1 MNKLFQKF
9 LPIIVECN
17 QGQRK
22 LGVQF
27 GGNYLYE
34 HVFNYYKS
42 DKVLSYQNSSFN
54 NQNLSYFNLYKKC
67 SETQYPLVLGGD
79 HSIGASTVMAS
90 LYKNSDTT
98 VIWIDAHADIN
109 TMLASK
115 SKNRH
120 GTPLAMCT
128 GLEKVWWDE
137 PLLNLLNFNNLI
149 YTGIRDL
156 DDFEKEVIKKN
167 NIKVFSPSQVI
178 DFIKKS
184 NNKIHIS
191 FDVDALDPTYLDSTG
206 TIAPNGLSPI
216 DVRNIII
223 EGLNNDKLI
232 GLDVVE
238 FNHEL
243 GNLNNSISAI
253 KKIFEY

>member
-1 MNKLFQKF
+1 MYKLFQKF

-17 QGQRK
+17 QGQPK

-27 GGNYLYE
+27 GGHFLYE
-34 HVFNYYKS
+34 HVFNNYKS
-42 DKVLSYQNSSFN
+42 DKVLSFPNSTFD
-54 NQNLSYFNLYKKC
+54 NQNTSYFNLYKKC
-67 SETQYPLVLGGD
+67 RETPFPIIIGGD

-98 VIWIDAHADIN
+98 IIWIDAHADIN

-115 SKNRH
+115 SKNKH

-137 PLLNLLNFNNLI
+137 PLSNLLNFNNLI

-156 DDFEKEVIKKN
+156 DDFEKDIIKKN
-167 NIKVFSPSQVI
+167 NIKIFSPSQVV
-178 DFIKKS
+178 DFIKNS

-191 FDVDALDPTYLDSTG
+191 FDVDALDPIYLDSTG
-206 TIAPNGLSPI
+206 TIASEGLSPI
-216 DVRNIII
+216 DIRNIIV
-223 EGLNNDKLI
+223 EALNLDKLI
-232 GLDVVE
+232 GLDIVE

-243 GNLNNSISAI
+243 GNLNKSINTI
-253 KKIFEY
+253 NNIFEI

>member
-1 MNKLFQKF
+1 MYKLFQKF
-9 LPIIVECN
+9 LPIVVECN
-17 QGQRK
+17 QGQK
-22 LGVQF
+22 KIGVQF
-27 GGNYLYE
+27 GGHILYKNI
-34 HVFNYYKS
+34 FNNFNNNKILYYKNN
-42 DKVLSYQNSSFN
+42 LFN
-54 NQNLSYFNLYKKC
+54 NQNLSYFNLYDICRKKDF
-67 SETQYPLVLGGD
+67 PLVLGGD

-109 TMLASK
+109 TMLESK
-115 SKNRH
+115 TKNKH

-128 GLEKVWWDE
+128 GLEKVWWNE
-137 PLLNLLNFNNLI
+137 PLSNLLNFDNLI

-156 DDFEKEVIKKN
+156 DDFEKDVIKKN
-167 NIKVFSPSQVI
+167 NIKVFSPSQVV

-191 FDVDALDPTYLDSTG
+191 FDVDALDPSYLDSTC

-223 EGLNNDKLI
+223 ESLNNDKLI

-243 GNLNNSISAI
+243 GNFNKSINSIQN
-253 KKIFEY
+253 IFNL

>member
-1 MNKLFQKF
+1 MNKLLQHFI
-9 LPIIVECN
+9 PIIVECN
-17 QGQRK
+17 QGQKK
-22 LGVQF
+22 LGVQN
-27 GGNYLYE
+27 GGHLLYKY
-34 HVFNYYKS
+34 VFNNYKS
-42 DKVLSYQNSSFN
+42 DKVLVYQNNSFN
-54 NQNLSYFNLYKKC
+54 NQNLSYLNLYKKC
-67 SETQYPLVLGGD
+67 RKTQFPIVLGGD

-115 SKNRH
+115 SKNKH

-128 GLEKVWWDE
+128 GLEKVWWDK
-137 PLLNLLNFNNLI
+137 PLSNLLNFNNLI

-156 DDFEKEVIKKN
+156 DDFEKDVIRKN

-184 NNKIHIS
+184 KNKIHIS

-206 TIAPNGLSPI
+206 TIAPNGLLPI

-223 EGLNNDKLI
+223 EALNYDKLI

-243 GNLNNSISAI
+243 GNLNKSINTI

>member
-17 QGQRK
+17 QGQKK

-27 GGNYLYE
+27 GGHFLYE
-34 HVFNYYKS
+34 NVFNNYKS
-42 DKVLSYQNSSFN
+42 DKVLSYQNNTFN

-67 SETQYPLVLGGD
+67 IETQYPLVLGGD

-115 SKNRH
+115 SKNKH

-128 GLEKVWWDE
+128 GLENVWWDKKL
-137 PLLNLLNFNNLI
+137 PNLLKFNNLI

-156 DDFEKEVIKKN
+156 DDFEKDVIKKH

-178 DFIKKS
+178 NFIKKS

-191 FDVDALDPTYLDSTG
+191 FDVDALDPSHLDSTG
-206 TIAPNGLSPI
+206 TIAPNGLSPF
-216 DVRNIII
+216 DVRNIIM
-223 EGLNNDKLI
+223 EALYNNKLI

-243 GNLNNSISAI
+243 GNLSKSINSIKNIFAI
-253 KKIFEY
+253 

>member
-1 MNKLFQKF
+1 MYKLFQNF

-17 QGQRK
+17 QGQGK

-27 GGNYLYE
+27 GGYFVYE
-34 HVFNYYKS
+34 YGLNNYKS
-42 DKVLSYQNSSFN
+42 DEITYYKNNSFN
-54 NQNLSYFNLYKKC
+54 NNNLSYFNLYKKC
-67 SETQYPLVLGGD
+67 IKTQFPLVLGGD

-90 LYKNSDTT
+90 LYKKSDTT

-109 TMLASK
+109 TMFASK
-115 SKNRH
+115 SKNKH

-128 GLEKVWWDE
+128 GLEKVWWDH
-137 PLLNLLNFNNLI
+137 PLPSLLNFNNLI

-156 DDFEKEVIKKN
+156 DDFEIDVIKKN

-191 FDVDALDPTYLDSTG
+191 FDVDAIDPTYLDSTG
-206 TIAPNGLSPI
+206 TIAPNGLLPI
-216 DVRNIII
+216 DVRNIIM
-223 EGLNNDKLI
+223 EALNDDKLI

-243 GNLNNSISAI
+243 GNLNNSINTI
-253 KKIFEY
+253 EKIFEI